1 MAAAKE
7 ITLKSGKPFTA
18 QWVYKTVRNVAYKGD
33 YIMQRTYTDSERKV
47 HVNQTLVPSFYIEND
62 HEAIVSKRLWNAANK
77 VIDATYR
84 GELPIYP

>member
-33 YIMQRTYTDSERKV
+33 YIMQRTYTDSESKV
-47 HVNQTLVPSFYIEND
+47 HFNQTLVASFYIEND
-62 HEAIVSKRLWNAANK
+62 NEAIVIKRLWNAANK
-77 VIDATYR
+77 VIDDRSKERTTH
-84 GELPIYP
+84 